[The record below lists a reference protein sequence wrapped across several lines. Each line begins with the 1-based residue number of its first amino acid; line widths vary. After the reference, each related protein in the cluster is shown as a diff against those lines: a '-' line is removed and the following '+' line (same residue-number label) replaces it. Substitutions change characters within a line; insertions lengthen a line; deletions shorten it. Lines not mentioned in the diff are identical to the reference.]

1 MWFQALLLSTLS
13 LAEYGRTLLGLF
25 GRCNRKMQSRPRTL
39 HVRANSIEGLWMAAF
54 LQKQGSARQVV
65 LVEEPSSVE
74 VDALYGVGDE
84 EWLTVDS
91 AFRAVGINID
101 WGSEARDLVLKRKEK
116 PKEDKDWAIFSK
128 KTAADPK
135 EDRSIKNKRFVGGA
149 LAPAKGWGPVCDR
162 LRAIVDEEEWV
173 PDHEFVYLLDARD
186 DHGTPSQRRGGND
199 VEVDD
204 PTLVRP
210 DFRDMI
216 RMGLRLI
223 GVLPIEIDMLGVDRI
238 LESMA
243 EGEDDEE
250 EHAAEEEDAVE
261 EADDEEADDE
271 EADDAE
277 AKKED

>member
-13 LAEYGRTLLGLF
+13 LAEYGRTLLGMF
-25 GRCNRKMQSRPRTL
+25 GRCNRKMQSRARTL
-39 HVRANSIEGLWMAAF
+39 HVRANTIEGLWIAAF

-91 AFRAVGINID
+91 AFRAIGINID
-101 WGSEARDLVLKRKEK
+101 WGSETRDLLLKRHQEK
-116 PKEDKDWAIFSK
+116 REEKDWAIFSK
-128 KTAADPK
+128 KTEEPESK

-162 LRAIVDEEEWV
+162 LRAIVDEAEWV

-186 DHGTPSQRRGGND
+186 DHGTPSQRREENGD

-243 EGEDDEE
+243 EEEDDEE
-250 EHAAEEEDAVE
+250 HSIAAE
-261 EADDEEADDE
+261 EADDEEEQQDDE
-271 EADDAE
+271 EDVE

>member
-1 MWFQALLLSTLS
+1 M
-13 LAEYGRTLLGLF
+13 F

-39 HVRANSIEGLWMAAF
+39 HVRANSIEGLWIAAF

-65 LVEEPSSVE
+65 LVEEPSMVE

-101 WGSEARDLVLKRKEK
+101 WGSEARDLVLKREEK
-116 PKEDKDWAIFSK
+116 PKEDDKDWAIFSK
-128 KTAADPK
+128 KTVADPK

-186 DHGTPSQRRGGND
+186 DHGTPSQRRGDNGDD

-250 EHAAEEEDAVE
+250 HIAEEEDAAE
-261 EADDEEADDE
+261 EADDE
-271 EADDAE
+271 DAE